1 MNKLNK
7 VNPGQGV
14 SEWAKYSYNIGSGCS
29 NDCRYCYAREISQN
43 YGLHQC
49 GLEWSQEVV
58 KPYKTD
64 IHQNSDGIVM
74 FPSMHDISE
83 YYLPTYIETLG
94 NLLNAGNAV
103 VIVTKPRLAC
113 VQAICEAFPQH
124 RDYML
129 FRMTITSLNTD
140 VSQLWEPGAPL
151 PEERVAA
158 LRYAYDAGFQTSVSV
173 EPMLDTVENMVT
185 LYHTLS
191 HYLTED
197 IWFGKMND
205 IDRRVDTSELEVV
218 TAAQAILAN
227 QSDMNI
233 RWLYGQLHDQPMVE
247 WKDSIQLVLKR
258 LQIV

>member
-14 SEWAKYSYNIGSGCS
+14 SEWASYSYNIGSGCG
-29 NDCRYCYAREISQN
+29 NDCLYCYAREISEKF
-43 YGLHQC
+43 GLHQR
-49 GLEWSQEVV
+49 EAAWSHEVV
-58 KPYKTD
+58 KPYKAR
-64 IHQNSDGIVM
+64 IHENVDGIVM

-83 YYLPTYIETLG
+83 NYLPVYLEGLG
-94 NLLNAGNAV
+94 NLLDAGNAV

-129 FRMTITSLNTD
+129 FRMTITSLNADLT
-140 VSQLWEPGAPL
+140 QLWEPGAPL
-151 PEERVAA
+151 PEERIAA
-158 LRYAYDAGFQTSVSV
+158 LRYVYDAGFNTSVSV
-173 EPMLDTVENMVT
+173 EPMLDSMENVVT

-205 IDRRVDTSELEVV
+205 IDRRVDTSSPEVV
-218 TAAQAILAN
+218 AAAQAIIAN

-233 RWLYGQLHDQPMVE
+233 RWLYEQLHDQPMVE
-247 WKDSIQLVLKR
+247 WKDSIKLVLKR
-258 LQIV
+258 LRIV

>member
-1 MNKLNK
+1 
-7 VNPGQGV
+7 
-14 SEWAKYSYNIGSGCS
+14 
-29 NDCRYCYAREISQN
+29 
-43 YGLHQC
+43 
-49 GLEWSQEVV
+49 
-58 KPYKTD
+58 
-64 IHQNSDGIVM
+64 
-74 FPSMHDISE
+74 
-83 YYLPTYIETLG
+83 
-94 NLLNAGNAV
+94 
-103 VIVTKPRLAC
+103 
-113 VQAICEAFPQH
+113 
-124 RDYML
+124 ML